1 MEGSESV
8 VFLVVHP
15 TQSRQLGE
23 DVAEGS
29 NVTSEW
35 RERERE
41 RVTVEPLIRDPHIP
55 KSSVVKAVEAVVI
68 GDGDIGPS
76 VKQQS
81 NHVVS
86 LLGDGVVE
94 RCVPL

>member
-1 MEGSESV
+1 MLPLNEG
-8 VFLVVHP
+8 
-15 TQSRQLGE
+15 R
-23 DVAEGS
+23 EGGR
-29 NVTSEW
+29 EGG
-35 RERERE
+35 RERGYSG
-41 RVTVEPLIRDPHIP
+41 TSDKGPSYIIP
-55 KSSVVKAVEAVVI
+55 KSCMVKAVEAVVI

>member
-15 TQSRQLGE
+15 TQGRQLGE

-29 NVTSEW
+29 NVTS
-35 RERERE
+35 
-41 RVTVEPLIRDPHIP
+41 
-55 KSSVVKAVEAVVI
+55 KSSMVKAVEAVVI

-86 LLGDGVVE
+86 LLGYGVVE